1 MQTHL
6 RKVGGSVM
14 IAVSP
19 AFLEEL
25 NIGSGS
31 VVDVALL
38 DGHLVVRPITQAKY
52 TLTDLLAQCDAKA
65 KMPKEDKAWLNL
77 LPVGNEIIA

>member
-14 IAVSP
+14 MAVSP

-38 DGHLVVRPITQAKY
+38 DGHLVVRPITQPKY
-52 TLTDLLAQCDAKA
+52 TLADLLAQCDAKA
-65 KMPKEDKAWLNL
+65 KMPKEDKEWLSL
-77 LPVGNEIIA
+77 SPVGNEIIA